1 MLKVLEWNG
10 MSLVDRSF
18 EEVCAIMD
26 RTGDTVELLVEHA
39 ADFRM
44 CDLLDDPAPLNPG
57 SSSGS
62 GGGSNLRK
70 ATDDASS
77 GLAPGNQLKICSNS
91 ICYKAQ
97 FVAVNK
103 MQLTFN
109 HTRKQQLVNLC
120 AIKTNNIEL
129 KKYIHWELCSGL
141 IHTHTHV
148 HARTRQNV
156 LRSGR

>member
-1 MLKVLEWNG
+1 MFVLFRFTFAILKVLEWNG

-62 GGGSNLRK
+62 GGSNLRK
-70 ATDDASS
+70 STEDSSS
-77 GLAPGNQLKICSNS
+77 GLAPGNQFKICSNS
-91 ICYKAQ
+91 IIYIAG
-97 FVAVNK
+97 FV
-103 MQLTFN
+103 
-109 HTRKQQLVNLC
+109 
-120 AIKTNNIEL
+120 
-129 KKYIHWELCSGL
+129 
-141 IHTHTHV
+141 TH
-148 HARTRQNV
+148 
-156 LRSGR
+156 